1 MGRGRCGTAGFA
13 SRSLIVSDASAI
25 LPPHDT
31 LRDVAAWFAAAG
43 VRWVLIGGLAASFLG
58 RARFTK
64 DVDVVVL
71 AGNED
76 IERLLAVGASYGFS
90 PRTSDCAAL
99 ARERRV
105 LLVDHQPSGVGV
117 DVSLGVL
124 PFENE
129 TVARATQA
137 EIAGI
142 AVPLPSPEDLI
153 IMKAVAHRPI
163 DLYDI
168 DGVLDAHPD
177 VDAKR
182 IRYWAGEFARV
193 LEMPEILADIEALLT
208 RHGKHPARKRAR
220 K

>member
-1 MGRGRCGTAGFA
+1 
-13 SRSLIVSDASAI
+13 VSDFSAV
-25 LPPHDT
+25 LPPRQT

-43 VRWVLIGGLAASFLG
+43 VRWVLIGGVASAFLG
-58 RARFTK
+58 RPRVTK

-76 IERLLAVGASYGFS
+76 IKHLLAVGATHGFS
-90 PRTSDCAAL
+90 PRLSDSAAL

-124 PFENE
+124 PFEKE
-129 TVARATQA
+129 MVARATQA

-142 AVPLPSPEDLI
+142 ALPLPSREDLI

-163 DLYDI
+163 DLHDI
-168 DGVLDAHPD
+168 DGILDVHPN

-182 IRYWAGEFARV
+182 IRYWVGEFARV
-193 LEMPEILADIEALLT
+193 LEMPEILADVHAILT
-208 RHGKHPARKRAR
+208 RHRRRPAKRRPSAKR
-220 K
+220 SKSSRGG

>member
-1 MGRGRCGTAGFA
+1 
-13 SRSLIVSDASAI
+13 VSDFSAV
-25 LPPHDT
+25 LPPRDT
-31 LRDVAAWFAAAG
+31 LRELNAWLAAAG

-76 IERLLAVGASYGFS
+76 IARLLTVGASYGFF
-90 PRTSDCAAL
+90 PRLSESVAL

-124 PFENE
+124 PFEKE
-129 TVARATQA
+129 MVARATQA

-142 AVPLPSPEDLI
+142 ALPLPSREDLI

-163 DLYDI
+163 DLHDI
-168 DGVLDAHPD
+168 DGILDAHAD
-177 VDAKR
+177 VDPKR
-182 IRYWAGEFARV
+182 IRRWVGEFARL
-193 LEMPEILADIEALLT
+193 LEMPEILADVEALLT
-208 RHGKHPARKRAR
+208 RHGKHPPRKRAR